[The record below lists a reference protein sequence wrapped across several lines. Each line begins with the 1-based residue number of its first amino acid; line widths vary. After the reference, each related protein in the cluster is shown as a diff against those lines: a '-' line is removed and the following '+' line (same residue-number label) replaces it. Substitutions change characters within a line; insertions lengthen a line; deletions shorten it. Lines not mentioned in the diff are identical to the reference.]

1 MRIEENLQIPKAL
14 AFLLGFLLTFNVYLM
29 PWSLQS
35 PRATD
40 LVGVLLLAIVAVLL
54 LMGLSLSL
62 SLLTR
67 ALVVGV
73 LLFPMMWN
81 SILSGGAL
89 VNDIRWLSGF
99 GWALG
104 LTWGVRDESLRPVI
118 FKGLILG
125 TLGGLVVIILQ
136 SIGMLQLTKELGMAP
151 RDAAEKEF
159 LGYYLRPP
167 GIEGH
172 VNGSAAV
179 LSLAIPAALGL
190 TDENLGG
197 RKWLFIAISV
207 VIIGSAIT
215 LNRSSILVSSTT
227 LIVWIF
233 FAANESVSTTWKFA
247 LVGLV
252 VAVLA
257 IYGPPGGWQRW
268 MVLEDLSQSDNI
280 QTRVNTTL
288 AALSLSAENPLGIG
302 EMYKEQLEWR
312 SGYSAT
318 HNAYLQLALLAG
330 IPAVV
335 WLIWRLF
342 IRSVSLLRRGSVEAW
357 LSIHLAG
364 LFFAEEYFG
373 NPSFIILS
381 CWLMVGA
388 VKKRST

>member
-40 LVGVLLLAIVAVLL
+40 IVGVLLLAIVAVLL
-54 LMGLSLSL
+54 LMGLNLSL

-73 LLFPMMWN
+73 LLFPMVWN
-81 SILSGGAL
+81 SILSGGAII
-89 VNDIRWLSGF
+89 NDIRWVSGF

-104 LTWGVRDESLRPVI
+104 LTWGARDESLRPVI
-118 FKGLILG
+118 FKGLIIG
-125 TLGGLVVIILQ
+125 ALGGLIVIILQ
-136 SIGMLQLTKELGMAP
+136 SIGMLQLTKDLGMAP

-159 LGYYLRPP
+159 IGYLRPP
-167 GIEGH
+167 GVEGH

-179 LSLAIPAALGL
+179 LSLAVPAALGL
-190 TDENLGG
+190 TDEKRAG
-197 RKWLFIAISV
+197 RKWLFLALGV
-207 VIIGSAIT
+207 VLVGGAIT
-215 LNRSSILVSSTT
+215 LNRSSMLVAATT
-227 LIVWIF
+227 LVIWIF

-268 MVLEDLSQSDNI
+268 MVLEDLSQSDNV
-280 QTRVNTTL
+280 QTRINTTL
-288 AALSLSAENPLGIG
+288 AALSLSVENPLGIG

-342 IRSVSLLRRGSVEAW
+342 IRSVSLLRRGSIEAW

-381 CWLMVGA
+381 CWLMVGP
-388 VKKRST
+388 VTRKNT